1 MSKDLLEFC
10 IRGGKITLLT
20 STEWGRE
27 DYNNAI
33 EAYMDY
39 EKNGIKDDLVSLLE
53 NPETVAPAKMLCA
66 LIRNGNLDLRV
77 AVLRG
82 DIYHQKKGYFEDEC
96 GNIVAFDGSGN
107 ETMSALMPYDDG
119 NAESFNIGWNW
130 NKTLW
135 NLYGGSWKNDLDQSI
150 DPRFDSTF
158 PVARITEIDPEFIGK
173 WEIDENLESHRESA
187 RERQR
192 KLKKKWD
199 EVYGSNTDE
208 EEIVFEQTS
217 TIRIPEDLYDHQKVG
232 LGLWQESG
240 MRGILEYATGSGKTI
255 TAIAAI
261 KQIVDTGNNAIVL
274 VPSEHLLFQWY
285 EEIERFIP
293 KSTIGLLGGGE
304 KEDEMLNEM
313 RFRSEQG
320 SILISI
326 IHSFRST
333 KVQKKLER
341 LLKTGQK
348 ILLVVDECHR
358 IGAPSY
364 SEICEKKFPLVLGL
378 SATPDVE
385 GQPEYNE
392 RIRKLLGPTLDK
404 YDLKTALKDG
414 HLSPFEY
421 HIHTTNLTEE
431 EQHEYDQLRAKIKKS
446 FAMLKKGEP
455 IPEQLETLIYK
466 SRGIIRGAKNKIPKA
481 ADLVK
486 SEFSE
491 GQHWLIYCDN
501 EEMMN
506 KISDKIKQ
514 EVGIYPRNY
523 WSGMSRE
530 DRKNELD
537 FFKRN
542 GGVIVAIK
550 CLDEGVDVPAIS
562 HGIVLSSSKT
572 KREWIQR
579 RGRLL
584 RKSEGKN
591 KSVIHD
597 VLALP
602 SSSGQEISFVLD
614 EVKRAKEF
622 SESCLNSISIAYEID
637 YICRDFGINLDL
649 LVEEKEEFD
658 E

>member
-1 MSKDLLEFC
+1 MNVEILWL
-10 IRGGKITLLT
+10 
-20 STEWGRE
+20 
-27 DYNNAI
+27 
-33 EAYMDY
+33 
-39 EKNGIKDDLVSLLE
+39 
-53 NPETVAPAKMLCA
+53 
-66 LIRNGNLDLRV
+66 
-77 AVLRG
+77 
-82 DIYHQKKGYFEDEC
+82 
-96 GNIVAFDGSGN
+96 FDGSGN

-333 KVQKKLER
+333 KVQKKLR
-341 LLKTGQK
+341 K
-348 ILLVVDECHR
+348 
-358 IGAPSY
+358 
-364 SEICEKKFPLVLGL
+364 
-378 SATPDVE
+378 ATQD
-385 GQPEYNE
+385 
-392 RIRKLLGPTLDK
+392 RSKDPTCSRRMPQDR
-404 YDLKTALKDG
+404 
-414 HLSPFEY
+414 S
-421 HIHTTNLTEE
+421 
-431 EQHEYDQLRAKIKKS
+431 S
-446 FAMLKKGEP
+446 F
-455 IPEQLETLIYK
+455 I
-466 SRGIIRGAKNKIPKA
+466 
-481 ADLVK
+481 
-486 SEFSE
+486 F
-491 GQHWLIYCDN
+491 
-501 EEMMN
+501 
-506 KISDKIKQ
+506 
-514 EVGIYPRNY
+514 
-523 WSGMSRE
+523 
-530 DRKNELD
+530 
-537 FFKRN
+537 
-542 GGVIVAIK
+542 
-550 CLDEGVDVPAIS
+550 
-562 HGIVLSSSKT
+562 
-572 KREWIQR
+572 
-579 RGRLL
+579 
-584 RKSEGKN
+584 
-591 KSVIHD
+591 
-597 VLALP
+597 
-602 SSSGQEISFVLD
+602 
-614 EVKRAKEF
+614 
-622 SESCLNSISIAYEID
+622 
-637 YICRDFGINLDL
+637 
-649 LVEEKEEFD
+649 
-658 E
+658 